1 MKENKNKNTF
11 SEKNMNKVFYYNGRQ
26 AVIDILRFRIITTK
40 KFDKKLI
47 ELIKFYKDKISPI
60 MPVGAN
66 VLMAKY
72 KIPEGKQLGLKL
84 KIIEEE
90 WVKNDFKI
98 SDEQIEQIVNN

>member
-1 MKENKNKNTF
+1 
-11 SEKNMNKVFYYNGRQ
+11 
-26 AVIDILRFRIITTK
+26 
-40 KFDKKLI
+40 
-47 ELIKFYKDKISPI
+47 
-60 MPVGAN
+60 MPVGAD

-84 KIIEEE
+84 KIIEDE

>member
-1 MKENKNKNTF
+1 
-11 SEKNMNKVFYYNGRQ
+11 
-26 AVIDILRFRIITTK
+26 
-40 KFDKKLI
+40 
-47 ELIKFYKDKISPI
+47 

>member
-1 MKENKNKNTF
+1 
-11 SEKNMNKVFYYNGRQ
+11 
-26 AVIDILRFRIITTK
+26 
-40 KFDKKLI
+40 
-47 ELIKFYKDKISPI
+47 

-66 VLMAKY
+66 VLMTKY

-90 WVKNDFKI
+90 WVNNDFKI